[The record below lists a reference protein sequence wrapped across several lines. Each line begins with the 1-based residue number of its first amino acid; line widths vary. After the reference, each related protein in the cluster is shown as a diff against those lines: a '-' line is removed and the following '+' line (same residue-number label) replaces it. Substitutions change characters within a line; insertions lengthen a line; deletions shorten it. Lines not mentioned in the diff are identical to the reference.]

1 MSVASP
7 PRPTRDAA
15 HRVAPRVTP
24 SLIDAQP
31 LRHPDQGDAAVMGR
45 RAWWLVALNFL
56 VPGSAQVLAGNRRLG
71 RVGLVATIVMWVLLI
86 VTVIMALL
94 ARPVLTTLATNWFVL
109 TAAQIVLLAYALL
122 WVVLAIDTLR
132 LARLVTV
139 RPAIRVGV
147 AALAAVLTVIPAG
160 AAVAASGY
168 VATTRE
174 TISSVFG
181 GGPSVP
187 PSDGYY
193 NFLLLGADS
202 AKGRDHM
209 LFDSISV
216 VSVNADSGAI
226 TITGI
231 PRDMRHVPFSEG
243 PMHELYPDGHEG
255 HADPTCGWTSAINQL
270 NTEVGL
276 CRDGGALYPD
286 AGSIG
291 STPGIEATR
300 DAAEGV
306 LGIEIPYFVFI
317 DMDGFAALIDA
328 LGGVEITVDERL
340 PTGAL
345 SENADGTLSG
355 ITGWIEEGTQQMD
368 GETAQWYARS
378 RYTTSDWDRMKRQRE
393 LQTAI
398 LAQFT
403 PANVLTR
410 FQSIADAGAEVVST
424 DVPDSMISYL
434 LELAIKAKEQEV
446 TTIELTLENDIDPE
460 NPDFAAIH
468 EMVDAALHPP
478 TPTPT
483 PAG

>member
-1 MSVASP
+1 MTTVSP
-7 PRPTRDAA
+7 PRAA
-15 HRVAPRVTP
+15 PARSALAGH
-24 SLIDAQP
+24 LNAQP
-31 LRHPDQGDAAVMGR
+31 MRHPDTAAPEVMTR
-45 RAWWLVALNFL
+45 RAWWLVLLNFL
-56 VPGSAQVLAGNRRLG
+56 LPGSAQVVAGDRRLG
-71 RVGLVATIVMWVLLI
+71 RFGLGATLVMWALLVLGVLL
-86 VTVIMALL
+86 ALMW
-94 ARPVLTTLATNWFVL
+94 RPMLVTLATNWFVL
-109 TAAQIVLLAYALL
+109 LAAQIVLLTYALL
-122 WVVLAIDTLR
+122 WVVLAIDTVR
-132 LARLVTV
+132 LTRLVRS
-139 RPAIRVGV
+139 RPRARVGI
-147 AALAAVLTVIPAG
+147 AALAVVLTVLPAG
-160 AAVAASGY
+160 GAVAAAQY

-174 TISSVFG
+174 TIAAVFG
-181 GGPSVP
+181 SGPSVP

-202 AKGRDHM
+202 AKGRSHM

-216 VSVNADSGAI
+216 VSVNAESGAV

-231 PRDMRHVPFSEG
+231 PRDMRHVPFSDG
-243 PMHELYPDGHEG
+243 PMADLYPEGHEG
-255 HADPTCGWTSAINQL
+255 RAHPTCGWTGAINQL
-270 NTEVGL
+270 NTEVGM
-276 CRDGGALYPD
+276 CRDGEALYPD
-286 AGSIG
+286 AAAIG

-345 SENADGTLSG
+345 HENPDGSLSG
-355 ITGWIEEGTQQMD
+355 ITGWIEAGTQRMD

-410 FQSIADAGAEVVST
+410 FQEIAQAGADVVNT
-424 DVPDSMISYL
+424 DIPDTMIPYL
-434 LELAIKAKEQEV
+434 AELALKAKEQEI
-446 TTIELTLENDIDPE
+446 TTIELTLENDIDPDD
-460 NPDFAAIH
+460 PDFAYIREQVA
-468 EMVDAALHPP
+468 AALHPP
-478 TPTPT
+478 TPTP
-483 PAG
+483 AAQE

>member
-1 MSVASP
+1 MSVSSP
-7 PRPTRDAA
+7 PRPSRTATPRPHTHSSRSLVDA
-15 HRVAPRVTP
+15 R
-24 SLIDAQP
+24 P
-31 LRHPDQGDAAVMGR
+31 LRHPDVRDPAVMGR
-45 RAWWLVALNFL
+45 RAWWLVILGFL
-56 VPGSAQVLAGNRRLG
+56 IPGSAQVLAGNRKLG
-71 RVGLVATIVMWVLLI
+71 RIGLVATIAMW
-86 VTVIMALL
+86 ALL
-94 ARPVLTTLATNWFVL
+94 VVAVVMGLVWRSALVTLATNWFML
-109 TAAQIVLLAYALL
+109 MAAQIVLIGYALL

-132 LARLVTV
+132 LTRLVTLG
-139 RPAIRVGV
+139 PAARIGV
-147 AALAAVLTVIPAG
+147 AALAAIVTLIPAG
-160 AAVAASGY
+160 AALAASGY

-174 TISSVFG
+174 TISTVFG

-216 VSVNADSGAI
+216 VSVNADTGAM

-231 PRDMRHVPFSEG
+231 PRDMRDVPFSEG
-243 PMHELYPDGHEG
+243 PMQDLYPDGHRG
-255 HADPTCGWTSAINQL
+255 HADPTCGWDNKINQL

-276 CRDGGALYPD
+276 CLDGDAMYPD
-286 AGSIG
+286 AESIG

-306 LGIEIPYFVFI
+306 LGIEIPYVVFI
-317 DMDGFAALIDA
+317 DMDGFAGLIDA

-340 PTGAL
+340 PTGSL
-345 SENADGTLSG
+345 HENPDGTLSG
-355 ITGWIEEGTQQMD
+355 ITGWIEVGTQRMD
-368 GETAQWYARS
+368 GDTAQWYARS

-403 PANVLTR
+403 PDNVLAN
-410 FQSIADAGAEVVST
+410 FQDIAKAGAQIVST
-424 DVPDSMISYL
+424 DIPDTMIAYL
-434 LELAIKAKEQEV
+434 AELALKAKEHEV
-446 TTIELTLENDIDPE
+446 TTIELTLENDIDPD
-460 NPDFAAIH
+460 NADFEAIH
-468 EMVDAALHPP
+468 QMVDAALHPP
-478 TPTPT
+478 SPTPT

>member
-1 MSVASP
+1 MSVSSP
-7 PRPTRDAA
+7 PRP
-15 HRVAPRVTP
+15 APASGSRTPARVTR
-24 SLIDAQP
+24 SLVDARP
-31 LRHPDQGDAAVMGR
+31 LRHPDVHDTDVMGR
-45 RAWWLVALNFL
+45 RAWWLVLSGFL
-56 VPGSAQVLAGNRRLG
+56 IPGCAQVLAGSRRLG
-71 RVGLVATIVMWVLLI
+71 RVGLVATVAMWALLI
-86 VTVIMALL
+86 VALL
-94 ARPVLTTLATNWFVL
+94 LGLLWRPALVAVATNGVAL
-109 TAAQIVLLAYALL
+109 LVAQILLIGYALL

-132 LARLVTV
+132 LAHLVAL
-139 RPAIRVGV
+139 RPAARIGV
-147 AALAAVLTVIPAG
+147 AVLAAIVTLIPSGVAL
-160 AAVAASGY
+160 AASGY

-174 TISSVFG
+174 TIGSVFG

-187 PSDGYY
+187 PSEGYY

-216 VSVNADSGAI
+216 VSVNADTGAM

-231 PRDMRHVPFSEG
+231 PRDMRDVPFSEG
-243 PMHELYPDGHEG
+243 PMQDRYPDGHEG
-255 HADPTCGWTSAINQL
+255 RAHPTCGWDNKINQL

-276 CRDGGALYPD
+276 CLDGDALYPD
-286 AGSIG
+286 AASIG

-345 SENADGTLSG
+345 HEEPDGSLSG
-355 ITGWIEEGTQQMD
+355 ITGWIETGTQRMD

-403 PANVLTR
+403 PANVLAN
-410 FQSIADAGAEVVST
+410 FQSIAQAGAQVVNT
-424 DVPDSMISYL
+424 DIPDAMIPYL
-434 LELAIKAKEQEV
+434 AELALKAKEHEV
-446 TTIELTLENDIDPE
+446 ATIELTLENDIDPD
-460 NPDFAAIH
+460 NPDFEAIH
-468 EMVDAALHPP
+468 QMVDAALHPP
-478 TPTPT
+478 TPSPT